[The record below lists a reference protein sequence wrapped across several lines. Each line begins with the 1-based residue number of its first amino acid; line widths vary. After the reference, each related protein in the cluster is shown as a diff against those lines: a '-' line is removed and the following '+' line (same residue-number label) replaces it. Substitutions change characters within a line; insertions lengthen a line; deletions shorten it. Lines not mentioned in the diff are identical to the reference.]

1 MYQNLSGSTNSDL
14 TANVSIIDDPAG
26 NSSYTYTWEFV
37 LPDDVT
43 VEPST
48 ISGGGTADTS
58 WNFAAPDCDEP
69 DGLSDSGLALTVRV
83 TVTGDDYDNTGIVE
97 AQFGI
102 ALLGDVNN
110 DKMVN
115 VIDRIIMNAYWRTGS
130 AEPFTFRDCDINC
143 DDSVNVID
151 RIIANAIWRGTLG
164 QSSVSTPCP
173 LR

>member
-14 TANVSIIDDPAG
+14 TANASIIDDPSG

-37 LPDDVT
+37 LPVDVT

-48 ISGGGTADTS
+48 ISGGGTADES
-58 WNFAAPDCDEP
+58 WNFAAPNVNQP
-69 DGLSDSGLALTVRV
+69 QGLSDSGQAVTVRV
-83 TVTGDDYDNTGIVE
+83 TVTGDDYGNTGSAE

-115 VIDRIIMNAYWRTGS
+115 VIDRIIMNAMFSRSGLDTS
-130 AEPFTFRDCDINC
+130 QALN
-143 DDSVNVID
+143 
-151 RIIANAIWRGTLG
+151 
-164 QSSVSTPCP
+164 
-173 LR
+173 